1 MVNVHFY
8 TRRGCHLCEEAAR
21 VLELTAAEL
30 DFTTTVIDIDV
41 DPAAKALYHEEI
53 PVTLLP
59 NGRRFRYGLD
69 KKEFQSQLS
78 LLGAH
83 RRPKYKCDHPT
94 S

>member
-1 MVNVHFY
+1 MVNVLFY

-21 VLELTAAEL
+21 VLELVGAEL
-30 DFTTTVIDIDV
+30 EFSTTVVDIDL
-41 DPAAKALYHEEI
+41 DPAAKALYHEDI

-59 NGRRFRYGLD
+59 NGRRFRYALD
-69 KKEFQSQLS
+69 KNEFQSQLS

-83 RRPKYKCDHPT
+83 RKSKYSCDHPT

>member
-1 MVNVHFY
+1 MVNVFFY

-21 VLELTAAEL
+21 ILELAAAEWA
-30 DFTTTVIDIDV
+30 FSTTVVDIDA

-59 NGRRFRYGLD
+59 NGRRFRYSID
-69 KKEFQSQLS
+69 KKEFQTQLS

-83 RRPKYKCDHPT
+83 RKSKAKCDHPT

>member
-1 MVNVHFY
+1 MVNVLFY

-21 VLELTAAEL
+21 VLELMAAEWE
-30 DFTTTVIDIDV
+30 FATTVVDIDA

-69 KKEFQSQLS
+69 KKEFQTQLS
-78 LLGAH
+78 SLGAH
-83 RRPKYKCDHPT
+83 RKSKYKFVHPT